1 MIVASLRNTLRRD
14 VGQASQSAF
23 RAVAGGVRSVTVSSP
38 KQACLLHTFAI
49 SREIPKS
56 FEDALSFHSQISDPI
71 SMDTCLEQH
80 ALYLKKLRNHIPTL
94 CLPGLESNPDCVFV
108 EDCAVTIGNRAV
120 VTNLGHLS
128 RRGEAD
134 SIKEIL
140 IQLGMDVTDMRDAS
154 NQAICDGGDVLYT
167 GRHLFVGLSSRTNS
181 ASARV
186 LQEAFDMEVVVVPS
200 AIQGDEVL
208 HLKSAVTHLDERTL
222 FAPTG
227 ASGDA
232 VLEAMEAR
240 ERGYDVV
247 RLPDMLACNVVAVNG
262 WIMAQDTKCQES
274 RQKIEKAVQER
285 NLQLE
290 WVDTSELA
298 KKDAALTC
306 CSLLISL

>member
-1 MIVASLRNTLRRD
+1 MFVTLLQNSLRRD
-14 VGQASQSAF
+14 VAKASQSAF
-23 RAVAGGVRSVTVSSP
+23 RAVAGLPVSP
-38 KQACLLHTFAI
+38 KQRLLHTFAI

-56 FEDALSFHSQISDPI
+56 FEEALSNQISDPI
-71 SMDTCLEQH
+71 SMDKCLQQH
-80 ALYLKKLRNHIPTL
+80 AIYLEKLRSHIPTL

-108 EDCAVTIGNRAV
+108 EDCAVIIGNRAV
-120 VTNLGHLS
+120 INNMGHLS

-140 IQLGMDVTDMRDAS
+140 IQLGMDVTDMRDVS

-167 GRHLFVGLSSRTNS
+167 GRHLFVGMSSRTNS

-186 LQEAFDMEVVVVPS
+186 LREAFDIEVVIVPS
-200 AIQGDEVL
+200 IGEKVL
-208 HLKSAVTHLDERTL
+208 HLKSAVTHIDERTL
-222 FAPTG
+222 LAPTG

-232 VLEAMEAR
+232 VLKAMKAH

-247 RLPDMLACNVVAVNG
+247 RLPNILACNVVAVNG

>member
-14 VGQASQSAF
+14 LAQASQSAF
-23 RAVAGGVRSVTVSSP
+23 RAVAGGVSVSSP

-56 FEDALSFHSQISDPI
+56 FNDALSSHSQIPDPI
-71 SMDTCLEQH
+71 SMDKCVEQH
-80 ALYLKKLRNHIPTL
+80 AAYLETLRSRIPTL

-120 VTNLGHLS
+120 ITNLGHPS
-128 RRGEAD
+128 RRGEVD
-134 SIKEIL
+134 SIKETL

-154 NQAICDGGDVLYT
+154 DQAICDGGDVLYT
-167 GRHLFVGLSSRTNS
+167 GRHLFVGLSGRTNS

-186 LQEAFDMEVVVVPS
+186 LQEAFDIEVVLVPS
-200 AIQGDEVL
+200 GIQGGEVL

-247 RLPDMLACNVVAVNG
+247 RLPDVLACNVVAVNG